1 MTPPPSLPPGWASRR
16 RLDVYPELLERQ
28 VERGPAMNKMMAG
41 FEAEMDAQIA
51 AKAKHDSV
59 FAEVTCNR
67 RRLFDLQ

>member
-1 MTPPPSLPPGWASRR
+1 M
-16 RLDVYPELLERQ
+16 YPELLERQ